1 MHPTNYA
8 AHHARHHHLHR
19 QEHRHLFCLAGKRYV
34 VVLLNKSRRARLD
47 GGHFHPRAVVGHRFA
62 ALSVPVPVVE
72 LRQQQSF
79 AQPRQT

>member
-8 AHHARHHHLHR
+8 AHYARHYYLHR
-19 QEHRHLFCLAGKRYV
+19 REHRHLSYLVGKRHV

-62 ALSVPVPVVE
+62 ALSVPVLVVK
-72 LRQQQSF
+72 LR
-79 AQPRQT
+79 